1 MKLTE
6 TVNGIIE
13 EIGALVNHELED
25 QSNIMS
31 DNNLINML
39 TSEQQLLLAKMVY
52 APFTIDALVS
62 STGLTADSVSSMLLL
77 MELNGTV
84 KSRHGGKYYRCV

>member
-1 MKLTE
+1 MAEPNYYLIKLVKLTE

-31 DNNLINML
+31 DNNLINM
-39 TSEQQLLLAKMVY
+39 
-52 APFTIDALVS
+52 
-62 STGLTADSVSSMLLL
+62 
-77 MELNGTV
+77 
-84 KSRHGGKYYRCV
+84 